1 MSAVR
6 IHLQYIINPKKTHIY
21 DVIEVPYMN
30 NKSVK
35 HLPVK
40 AAGVLLLILLIGILC
55 TGCVSAES
63 ADAVVSTTAV
73 PTPVPTQ
80 EVTVVTVNPIADFFT
95 SLGEK
100 FSQNF
105 LEKGRYN
112 YIIQGLQNTLLIAV
126 FALLIGLVLGT
137 LIAVV
142 RTVHDHHGKLNI
154 LNAICKVYL
163 TIIRGTPVLVQL
175 LIIYYVIFATVD
187 MSKILVGSI
196 AFGINSAA
204 YVAEIIRAGINAV
217 PKGQFEAGYSL
228 GLPFKFTMILIIL
241 PQAIKNILPALCNE
255 GITLLKETSVSGYI
269 GVMDL
274 TKAGDVIR
282 SQTFEAFMPLIGVAV
297 IYLAMVMILT
307 ALVNKLEKRLN
318 KGNGVSA

>member
-1 MSAVR
+1 
-6 IHLQYIINPKKTHIY
+6 
-21 DVIEVPYMN
+21 MN
-30 NKSVK
+30 NQFVK
-35 HLPVK
+35 HMPVK
-40 AAGVLLLILLIGILC
+40 IAGCILLILLIGIFC
-55 TGCVSAES
+55 TGCVSAET
-63 ADAVVSTTAV
+63 ADAV
-73 PTPVPTQ
+73 PTPA
-80 EVTVVTVNPIADFFT
+80 ENVTVVVVNPVADFFT
-95 SLGEK
+95 SLGDK

-105 LEKGRYN
+105 LEKGRYY
-112 YIIQGLQNTLLIAV
+112 YIVQGLQNTALISV

-142 RTVHDHHGKLNI
+142 RTVHDHHGKLHI
-154 LNAICKVYL
+154 LNAVCKVYL
-163 TIIRGTPVLVQL
+163 TVIRGTPVLVQL

-187 MSKILVGSI
+187 LSKVLVGSI

-241 PQAIKNILPALCNE
+241 PQAVKNILPALCNE
-255 GITLLKETSVSGYI
+255 GITLIKETSVSGYI

-282 SQTFEAFMPLIGVAV
+282 SQTFEAFMPLIGVAL
-297 IYLAMVMILT
+297 IYLAMVMVLT
-307 ALVNKLEKRLN
+307 AFVNKLEKRLN
-318 KGNGVSA
+318 KGNGVTV